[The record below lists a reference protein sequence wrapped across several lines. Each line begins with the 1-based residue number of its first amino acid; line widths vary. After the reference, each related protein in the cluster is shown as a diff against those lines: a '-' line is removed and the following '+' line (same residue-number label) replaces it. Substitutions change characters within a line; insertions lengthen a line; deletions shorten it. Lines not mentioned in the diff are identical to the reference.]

1 MAKKKAKTGEITL
14 ENAIPE
20 FLKHLKDEG
29 KNERTVEVYGR
40 CIENA
45 VTFFKADKQL
55 GKLTPA
61 LVGQFFKSD
70 AMTKKPNGKLKS
82 EITITQGKRVFRMM
96 LVWAAEAGYITDVP
110 VPKSEMKGGTKQG
123 ADDTGDNQPAVDQQ
137 GD

>member
-14 ENAIPE
+14 ERAIPE
-20 FLKHLKDEG
+20 FLEHLKEAG
-29 KNERTVEVYGR
+29 KNERTVAVYGR
-40 CIENA
+40 CLENA

-70 AMTKKPNGKLKS
+70 AMTKKPNGKEKS

-96 LVWAAEAGYITDVP
+96 LVWAAEAGHIADVP
-110 VPKSEMKGGTKQG
+110 VPKSEMKGGAKQD
-123 ADDTGDNQPAVDQQ
+123 ADDSGDNQSADAAQ